1 LLKYVSP
8 KKRKNHAIK
17 EKIVK
22 TTTIEQSTYQIE
34 AKFLSFIPKPGGELK
49 YIQVQVGERIIP
61 IKLAK
66 ELQETWK
73 NKLLEGD
80 LLSIFL
86 EQKGSEI
93 GSKLKLKTH
102 HIEKIDTCNNE
113 SQLLKSIAVSSDSQP
128 AKKQKGKILLC
139 QKSSCSK
146 RGGKNLYSALTETLE
161 KLGLQDQ
168 VTIQL
173 TGCQKQCKKAPSLIL
188 MPGKVKHTYVNPN
201 DLTFLLK
208 AHYLPN

>member
-1 LLKYVSP
+1 M
-8 KKRKNHAIK
+8 
-17 EKIVK
+17 K
-22 TTTIEQSTYQIE
+22 TTKIEESTYQIK

-49 YIQVQVGERIIP
+49 YIQVQVRERIIS

-73 NKLLEGD
+73 NKLLKGD

-102 HIEKIDTCNNE
+102 HIEKFDTCNNE
-113 SQLLKSIAVSSDSQP
+113 SQVLKSISIPSDSQP
-128 AKKQKGKILLC
+128 EKKQKGKILLC
-139 QKSSCSK
+139 KKSSCSK
-146 RGGKNLYSALTETLE
+146 SGGKNLYSALTETLE
-161 KLGLQDQ
+161 KLGLQNE
-168 VTIQL
+168 VTIEL

-201 DLTFLLK
+201 DLTSLLK
-208 AHYLPN
+208 VHYLPN

>member
-1 LLKYVSP
+1 M
-8 KKRKNHAIK
+8 KN
-17 EKIVK
+17 
-22 TTTIEQSTYQIE
+22 TTIEQSTYRIE
-34 AKFLSFIPKPGGELK
+34 AKFRGFIPKPGNELT
-49 YIQVQVGERIIP
+49 YIQVQMGERIIP

-66 ELQETWK
+66 NLQETWK

-86 EQKGSEI
+86 EKKDSKI
-93 GSKLKLKTH
+93 GNKLKLKTH
-102 HIEKIDTCNNE
+102 RIEKIDTCNNE
-113 SQLLKSIAVSSDSQP
+113 SLLLKSTSIPSDFQP
-128 AKKQKGKILLC
+128 EKKQKGKILLC
-139 QKSSCSK
+139 EKSSCSK
-146 RGGKNLYSALTETLE
+146 RGGKNLYTALTETIE

-188 MPGKVKHTYVNPN
+188 MPGKVKLTYVNPN

-208 AHYLPN
+208 SHYLT